1 MVIAYGECCQICD
14 FQRKEFC
21 LKTRDSASVTQ
32 SFVWHKLY
40 YTVKMMQK
48 TSDKDIRRGVE
59 TDSLTSLGG
68 ALYTFSTGY

>member
-1 MVIAYGECCQICD
+1 MIAYSKLYWIHDLGG
-14 FQRKEFC
+14 REFHFG
-21 LKTRDSASVTQ
+21 TRQVASVTQ